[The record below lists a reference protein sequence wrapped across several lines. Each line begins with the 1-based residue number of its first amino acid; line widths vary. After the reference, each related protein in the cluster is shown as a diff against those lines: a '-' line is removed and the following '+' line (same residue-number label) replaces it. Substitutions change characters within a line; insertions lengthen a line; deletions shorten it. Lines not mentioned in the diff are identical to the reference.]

1 MKQTLNQSGE
11 SVTTISPSVGGKVL
25 YPPPSSVSGQLP
37 LVTISPKSAST
48 RLTLARPRGVTSP
61 PHAISHETRARSG
74 EERRNGEQSGEASKR
89 ARSAVRDWIV
99 RTEHRTSE
107 RGAQKSANM
116 AVATAAA
123 DAAFLGHITRGNERT
138 RQRERGR
145 REWRAI
151 RVHHAAFF
159 HPVASQSSCL
169 HTNHF
174 VLGSG

>member
-1 MKQTLNQSGE
+1 MPICWRL
-11 SVTTISPSVGGKVL
+11 SPI
-25 YPPPSSVSGQLP
+25 PPPSSVSGQLP
-37 LVTISPKSAST
+37 LVPISPKSAST

-74 EERRNGEQSGEASKR
+74 EDGMESRVERRASAFGR
-89 ARSAVRDWIV
+89 ARLDCQN
-99 RTEHRTSE
+99 RTSHE